1 MNALDRYARQVSLRE
16 IGVNGQ
22 QILRDSSALIVG
34 LGGLGAPASM
44 YLAGAGLA
52 KLVLSDFDRVS
63 ASNLHRQVLYRNDQL
78 GQSKLDAARQ
88 QLQML
93 NPECEIECLAGPL
106 NDEGLQAAAAQ
117 VDVVLDCTDNFSSRF
132 AINRACVAARRP
144 LVSGAA
150 IRFEGQLG
158 FFDPAHGSA
167 CYACLYPSAGA
178 EQESCE
184 EAGILGPVV
193 GVVGVRQA
201 LVALKLLLGL
211 NQDAGTLWVW
221 DALNDRERRM
231 QIPRDPEC
239 PVCANK
245 P

>member
-93 NPECEIECLAGPL
+93 NPEG
-106 NDEGLQAAAAQ
+106 
-117 VDVVLDCTDNFSSRF
+117 
-132 AINRACVAARRP
+132 
-144 LVSGAA
+144 
-150 IRFEGQLG
+150 
-158 FFDPAHGSA
+158 H
-167 CYACLYPSAGA
+167 
-178 EQESCE
+178 
-184 EAGILGPVV
+184 
-193 GVVGVRQA
+193 
-201 LVALKLLLGL
+201 
-211 NQDAGTLWVW
+211 
-221 DALNDRERRM
+221 
-231 QIPRDPEC
+231 
-239 PVCANK
+239 
-245 P
+245 